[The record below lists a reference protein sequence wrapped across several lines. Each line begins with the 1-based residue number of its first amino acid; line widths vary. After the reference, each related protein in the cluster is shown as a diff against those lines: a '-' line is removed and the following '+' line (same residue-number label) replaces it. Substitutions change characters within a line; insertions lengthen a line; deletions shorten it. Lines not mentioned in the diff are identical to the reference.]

1 MSLNSRIPNRQ
12 NKCQF
17 VSISI
22 ITGQELTPKKKNRES
37 NFSTFKGCA
46 PFFLSRSSYFCVE
59 SRNRIISKIAF
70 LYRHHK
76 VSNTAP
82 WTWKLYLLV
91 MLWVLIMANV
101 RETLWNVY
109 TTRWESCYI
118 GATLGNPSDETQ
130 IFLSIS
136 CLSETESQKLNFEA
150 FWRPHDTKQ
159 RSQPKPFN
167 VSYRT
172 RYQISPF
179 CSLTLS
185 MCSLWERFLAN
196 QVKLHGFA
204 RNFPKYTWRASSCRK
219 EWSNNLPVK
228 APVQKMLFVVK

>member
-59 SRNRIISKIAF
+59 SGNRIISKIAY
-70 LYRHHK
+70 LYRRHK

-82 WTWKLYLLV
+82 WTWKLHLLV
-91 MLWVLIMANV
+91 MLWFRFWSWLTSGRHFVTFTQKGGNLVILKA
-101 RETLWNVY
+101 TIG
-109 TTRWESCYI
+109 YI
-118 GATLGNPSDETQ
+118 EGNPSNETQ

-136 CLSETESQKLNFEA
+136 CLSETELQKLNFEA
-150 FWRPHDTKQ
+150 FWRPRDTKQ
-159 RSQPKPFN
+159 RS
-167 VSYRT
+167 
-172 RYQISPF
+172 
-179 CSLTLS
+179 
-185 MCSLWERFLAN
+185 
-196 QVKLHGFA
+196 
-204 RNFPKYTWRASSCRK
+204 
-219 EWSNNLPVK
+219 
-228 APVQKMLFVVK
+228 